1 MIRHWTSLLV
11 FLSAVT
17 ILRSQEVRQD
27 SINLVYNPSFE
38 NHTDC
43 PRKINAV
50 GVLTSVE
57 AWYQPTRGSAD
68 YYNVCGSRECTIPK
82 NKLGIQPAY
91 NGEGYCGIYTSQDTY
106 REYLQTQLK
115 TPLVKD
121 ASYKLSFHVS
131 LSEYSTGAIATIGGL
146 FTKERITDTIQ
157 GILMQKEI
165 KHITPSVMQSIN
177 TYYQPQ
183 VTNPRERILDN
194 TQEWQLVEGI
204 FIAKGGEEFLTIGN
218 FSPSSQSNLVY
229 PDSLSNLLPGAY
241 YYIDDVSLI
250 CLDCSQKVA
259 LIEQTT
265 QNSSKPMAVGSTI
278 VLHNIY
284 FEFDKNTLL
293 QQSYKELLNLI
304 ELLREYPKMKIE
316 IQGHTDNQGSAS
328 YNQRLSEQRAK
339 AVVDYLISHGI
350 EAKRLGYK
358 GYGKENPIADNST
371 EEGRAT
377 NRRVAFK
384 ILSY

>member
-183 VTNPRERILDN
+183 VINPRERILDN

-259 LIEQTT
+259 LIEQAT

-304 ELLREYPKMKIE
+304 ELLKEYPKMKIE

>member
-50 GVLTSVE
+50 GILTSVE

-183 VTNPRERILDN
+183 VINPRERILDN

-250 CLDCSQKVA
+250 CLDCSEKVA
-259 LIEQTT
+259 LIEQAT

>member
-1 MIRHWTSLLV
+1 
-11 FLSAVT
+11 
-17 ILRSQEVRQD
+17 
-27 SINLVYNPSFE
+27 
-38 NHTDC
+38 
-43 PRKINAV
+43 
-50 GVLTSVE
+50 
-57 AWYQPTRGSAD
+57 
-68 YYNVCGSRECTIPK
+68 
-82 NKLGIQPAY
+82 
-91 NGEGYCGIYTSQDTY
+91 
-106 REYLQTQLK
+106 
-115 TPLVKD
+115 
-121 ASYKLSFHVS
+121 
-131 LSEYSTGAIATIGGL
+131 
-146 FTKERITDTIQ
+146 
-157 GILMQKEI
+157 
-165 KHITPSVMQSIN
+165 
-177 TYYQPQ
+177 
-183 VTNPRERILDN
+183 
-194 TQEWQLVEGI
+194 
-204 FIAKGGEEFLTIGN
+204 
-218 FSPSSQSNLVY
+218 
-229 PDSLSNLLPGAY
+229 
-241 YYIDDVSLI
+241 
-250 CLDCSQKVA
+250 
-259 LIEQTT
+259 
-265 QNSSKPMAVGSTI
+265 MAVGSTI

>member
-183 VTNPRERILDN
+183 VINPRERILDN

-259 LIEQTT
+259 LIEQAT

>member
-165 KHITPSVMQSIN
+165 KHITPSVIQSIN

-183 VTNPRERILDN
+183 VINPRERILDN

-241 YYIDDVSLI
+241 YFIDDVSLI
-250 CLDCSQKVA
+250 CLDCSEKVA
-259 LIEQTT
+259 LIEQAT